1 MKLNK
6 KGVYV
11 LDQREVRDQRNK
23 DTLTLAMAALGHS
36 DLTPTSPEPVKPP
49 VPQNGTESLG
59 PSERYRAVP
68 ARTIQSIIA
77 GLL

>member
-11 LDQREVRDQRNK
+11 LDQKGVRDQRNK

-36 DLTPTSPEPVKPP
+36 DLPTPSAPARSP
-49 VPQNGTESLG
+49 VPSDTESHE
-59 PSERYRAVP
+59 PSRTVP
-68 ARTIQSIIA
+68 VRTIQSIIA